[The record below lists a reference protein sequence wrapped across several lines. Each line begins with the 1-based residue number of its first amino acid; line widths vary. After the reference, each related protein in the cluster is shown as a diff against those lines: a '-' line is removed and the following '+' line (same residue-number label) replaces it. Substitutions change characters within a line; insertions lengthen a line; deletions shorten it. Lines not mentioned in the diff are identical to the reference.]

1 MARGGVMKDDD
12 ACDKWRNVVIGPA
25 FNLILTIDRSTGS
38 SGFQA
43 VQEKAKS

>member
-1 MARGGVMKDDD
+1 MKDDD
-12 ACDKWRNVVIGPA
+12 ARRWRDVMGPV
-25 FNLILTIDRSTGS
+25 FNLILTIDRPTGS

>member
-1 MARGGVMKDDD
+1 MKDDD
-12 ACDKWRNVVIGPA
+12 AHDKWRNVVIGPA
-25 FNLILTIDRSTGS
+25 FNLILTIDRPTGS